1 MRVSYF
7 SSQLL
12 HNGIAT
18 RRRETKSSRPI
29 IAPCPRPKKVAS
41 RVPGR
46 LVMMIEYAQYA
57 HPWPRVGLFRRLR
70 PRSWRAVASV
80 PRHHGRDDTG
90 FVTACSDTHR
100 AEAINAASGPRIK
113 AGKPGLERNP
123 YCSHALLP
131 QSLSLS

>member
-18 RRRETKSSRPI
+18 GRRETKSSRPI

-41 RVPGR
+41 GVPGR

-57 HPWPRVGLFRRLR
+57 HPCLPRVGLFRR
-70 PRSWRAVASV
+70 RS
-80 PRHHGRDDTG
+80 D
-90 FVTACSDTHR
+90 
-100 AEAINAASGPRIK
+100 
-113 AGKPGLERNP
+113 PGVGGE
-123 YCSHALLP
+123 
-131 QSLSLS
+131 